1 MGCNLGHGPNS
12 TGEGGIDDVRIEVSE
27 GDASSQEGQFSGSCW
42 ICEGSGY
49 GREGEVG
56 EEEGVDVRQGI
67 TFIAS
72 MMDLLK
78 TILFL
83 SLMVLI
89 LVSILYHREMNKPK
103 EAKRVEYKFINTN
116 F

>member
-1 MGCNLGHGPNS
+1 
-12 TGEGGIDDVRIEVSE
+12 
-27 GDASSQEGQFSGSCW
+27 
-42 ICEGSGY
+42 
-49 GREGEVG
+49 
-56 EEEGVDVRQGI
+56 
-67 TFIAS
+67 

-89 LVSILYHREMNKPK
+89 LVSILYHREMNKPEK
-103 EAKRVEYKFINTN
+103 TTRVEYRFINTN

>member
-1 MGCNLGHGPNS
+1 
-12 TGEGGIDDVRIEVSE
+12 
-27 GDASSQEGQFSGSCW
+27 
-42 ICEGSGY
+42 
-49 GREGEVG
+49 
-56 EEEGVDVRQGI
+56 
-67 TFIAS
+67 

-89 LVSILYHREMNKPK
+89 LVSILYHREMNKPEK
-103 EAKRVEYKFINTN
+103 PKRVEYRSINTN

>member
-1 MGCNLGHGPNS
+1 
-12 TGEGGIDDVRIEVSE
+12 
-27 GDASSQEGQFSGSCW
+27 
-42 ICEGSGY
+42 
-49 GREGEVG
+49 
-56 EEEGVDVRQGI
+56 
-67 TFIAS
+67 

-103 EAKRVEYKFINTN
+103 ETKKVEYRFINTN

>member
-1 MGCNLGHGPNS
+1 
-12 TGEGGIDDVRIEVSE
+12 
-27 GDASSQEGQFSGSCW
+27 
-42 ICEGSGY
+42 
-49 GREGEVG
+49 
-56 EEEGVDVRQGI
+56 
-67 TFIAS
+67 

-103 EAKRVEYKFINTN
+103 EAKKVEYKFINTN